1 MTVKLVTA
9 AVKAP
14 GFYGLNTQVNA
25 AGLEMNWALK
35 ADNLVFDDGGT
46 LGARNGWVKFAN
58 AITGTPDFVSIGEY
72 RVSATTEKLL
82 VSTAAKIYASSTTS
96 TIHDTWTDKT
106 AALTITAGYWQFVNH
121 NGEVIG
127 FQSAHVPVYW
137 DGASGTNFALISAK
151 AGYAAP
157 DASMVWGN
165 CGHSAYGRVWASD
178 STETILLWSAI
189 GTNHQWS
196 SASGGG
202 FADLKITASSW
213 VNGVD
218 KITAIT
224 TFQNYLVVFGK
235 RSILL
240 FSGADDPNNN
250 LQLVDT
256 IVGVGCVARDTVE
269 QTGTDVLFLDYT
281 GLRSLQRSIATQS
294 NPLSDVSKNVRDDL
308 TANILANKG
317 NDFKNLRG
325 AFYAA
330 KGFYVFIGAGR
341 AIWCFDLKFPIEG
354 QQARV
359 TTWSGIN
366 ATDVVVSNDLLC
378 FSFDKGLVGY
388 YSGFSD
394 NTVAYT
400 LTYHSSWMDFGT
412 TNIKIPKKLRA
423 TFVDGDGV
431 NVLAC
436 TAYNFKSYDSSCFTT
451 AIDADEAASTEWG
464 LAYWAESEW
473 SPGSV
478 TYTDVAGN
486 VGKSGHHIQVQV
498 RAPVKGVGIAI
509 QNIELQVKGGR
520 VSRAEV

>member
-151 AGYAAP
+151 SGYAAP

-189 GTNHQWS
+189 GTDHQWS

-202 FADLKITASSW
+202 FADLKITAAAW

-240 FSGADDPNNN
+240 FS
-250 LQLVDT
+250 
-256 IVGVGCVARDTVE
+256 
-269 QTGTDVLFLDYT
+269 
-281 GLRSLQRSIATQS
+281 RSLSLSSLASASASSSARSAPADGRRLWRRFFPRRRQRAQLWRQQQLWRRTQLRRQLRRRFF
-294 NPLSDVSKNVRDDL
+294 PRRRRRTQLLSSLGHSPFK
-308 TANILANKG
+308 KG
-317 NDFKNLRG
+317 
-325 AFYAA
+325 
-330 KGFYVFIGAGR
+330 
-341 AIWCFDLKFPIEG
+341 E
-354 QQARV
+354 
-359 TTWSGIN
+359 
-366 ATDVVVSNDLLC
+366 
-378 FSFDKGLVGY
+378 
-388 YSGFSD
+388 
-394 NTVAYT
+394 
-400 LTYHSSWMDFGT
+400 
-412 TNIKIPKKLRA
+412 
-423 TFVDGDGV
+423 
-431 NVLAC
+431 
-436 TAYNFKSYDSSCFTT
+436 
-451 AIDADEAASTEWG
+451 
-464 LAYWAESEW
+464 
-473 SPGSV
+473 
-478 TYTDVAGN
+478 
-486 VGKSGHHIQVQV
+486 
-498 RAPVKGVGIAI
+498 
-509 QNIELQVKGGR
+509 
-520 VSRAEV
+520 